1 MLLWP
6 AGVHEFTATD
16 FWEKKTMFCCSAKL
30 KFRATVD
37 DLDAFS
43 DYANEE
49 FVPVITS
56 GDGACGLHSV
66 FGTPTMNRRTGET
79 EMFCLQARSL
89 PATFLGAGLKT
100 LRERVSEQNFLQAVE
115 TELFAD
121 LWSPQVTSDSSNE
134 NRIFNAILQQ
144 QDTLL
149 HARACAARQ
158 ADICSNQRADAAK
171 ANLRVQSRLFFS
183 SVEARHYV
191 RVLADESGIDWPH
204 WRGPCVDSDG
214 YVKGTRTQAP
224 SCIPDTKYDAL
235 FDDREVFDPIRE
247 AFWFTGAS
255 VDAMVTL
262 LDAVSSHRDF
272 SAAAKAQVEQFRS
285 ELRRFSLALAEPQAM
300 RSFAEEAWPYYVQAL
315 QHENYWLSCSELVL
329 LCQLAGVR
337 VVILKQTGAICTEEA
352 KSLTG
357 TGEVIFVKIE
367 VDAGVR
373 TRVRSHFER
382 VLPARTFAA
391 LERESEIKRGSGF
404 AMDRNRRNGRLRPP
418 RVAAFVPPA
427 AASRPATTLHASAA
441 SGSVSRAVPP
451 ASELATP
458 SNGAAQIVGD
468 PAPSSAAASQGKA
481 ALSTGAGAE
490 AAVASDSDAPSHLV
504 GEISDVESS
513 ASRRSSAAGSRALEQ
528 IPEVAAAV
536 DSNDD
541 ESLSDVSSD
550 SDGFNVSCANSPKE
564 RTPQDV
570 DLAHIGR
577 IKNMLRRYPLLPPK
591 PGDSTEDFM
600 DVHSGVKFPVLHCA
614 FSGCSWTRDLKQHEI
629 AAVKHNSLEHYLI
642 NHLKAAHRDQIALPE
657 TLWPDTRRGDWD
669 MLAYYT
675 AAVAERERER
685 MPVIGPSVDRRTL
698 RLLNAVCNSSTVCSL
713 ACFCCCQVR
722 TRVES
727 WEAVNASD
735 IMLHK
740 VARSL
745 CAFANEAPEQFERAC
760 SYAWWLENYGKAEE
774 RLLGA
779 ANPPPEKQPWTRLL
793 VFPEAGRTPEM
804 LLCNPE
810 DVVQCRRHLG
820 TRTLCGDCS
829 VPLCKTCSRAMFKR
843 EDIPAALGNDN
854 YIGYTTMLL
863 AKYKVR
869 WIEAAIAS
877 PCWTSMLIYK
887 VEGDFGHLMSE
898 EWGAQSFRSAVR
910 GTGYSVPMPWQDI
923 LRSLQCNIDDDTL
936 AALPRAESTLGYV
949 LRVSLKVEHVDIRK
963 YLKAVHVRPFVVLLL
978 LHYLIDQEHEVFAG
992 KGIVTALKERM
1003 RLAVEREYPETEAE
1017 TPIQDRVGH
1026 LPESLRQLIEEQ
1038 QRDDMEQEG
1047 SCARMPY
1054 RDILGDAKNAT
1065 PGTNLVPA
1073 DAMFAEIRLHT
1084 VTMDKT
1090 SKTCTDPDTQRT
1102 AAFTQYGELAV
1113 VTSTEAVRQYD
1124 ASYFALA
1131 LPFVIP
1137 IMASGPDFYKDARWR
1152 RTHPDA
1158 PWFGPAEFAQS
1169 FARRIEAQ
1177 CKVDWTAL
1185 PLIRSVAF
1193 KFMAE
1198 HTMSPMTP
1206 FGMKKNEASEEAVSL
1221 YVDAAQELLH
1231 ALHHGHIG
1239 SGIHRVPIAG
1249 DTTKLRYANGLSLL
1263 AQRIASAA
1271 HFIATHLPGTQANR
1285 QLCARCL
1292 FGARVVYGDC
1302 LFMTVSC
1309 RKLIEIL

>member
-1 MLLWP
+1 M
-6 AGVHEFTATD
+6 
-16 FWEKKTMFCCSAKL
+16 
-30 KFRATVD
+30 
-37 DLDAFS
+37 
-43 DYANEE
+43 
-49 FVPVITS
+49 
-56 GDGACGLHSV
+56 
-66 FGTPTMNRRTGET
+66 
-79 EMFCLQARSL
+79 
-89 PATFLGAGLKT
+89 
-100 LRERVSEQNFLQAVE
+100 
-115 TELFAD
+115 
-121 LWSPQVTSDSSNE
+121 
-134 NRIFNAILQQ
+134 
-144 QDTLL
+144 

-191 RVLADESGIDWPH
+191 RVLADETGIDWPH

-357 TGEVIFVKIE
+357 TGEVIFVKIK

-404 AMDRNRRNGRLRPP
+404 AMDRNRRNGRLPP
-418 RVAAFVPPA
+418 PQVAAFVPPA

-458 SNGAAQIVGD
+458 SNGAAQIVRDPAPSSPAASQCDAALPTSARTEAAVASDSDAPSHLVGAAQIVGD

-564 RTPQDV
+564 QTPQDV

-629 AAVKHNSLEHYLI
+629 AKVQHNSLEHYLI
-642 NHLKAAHRDQIALPE
+642 NHLNDAHRDEMALPE
-657 TLWPDTRRGDWD
+657 TLSPATRQGDWD

-820 TRTLCGDCS
+820 TRSLCGDCS
-829 VPLCKTCSRAMFKR
+829 VPLCKTCSRAMNKR

-923 LRSLQCNIDDDTL
+923 LRSLHCNIDDDML

-992 KGIVTALKERM
+992 KGTVTVLKERM

-1302 LFMTVSC
+1302 LFMTVS
-1309 RKLIEIL
+1309 

>member
-1 MLLWP
+1 
-6 AGVHEFTATD
+6 
-16 FWEKKTMFCCSAKL
+16 
-30 KFRATVD
+30 
-37 DLDAFS
+37 
-43 DYANEE
+43 
-49 FVPVITS
+49 
-56 GDGACGLHSV
+56 
-66 FGTPTMNRRTGET
+66 
-79 EMFCLQARSL
+79 
-89 PATFLGAGLKT
+89 
-100 LRERVSEQNFLQAVE
+100 
-115 TELFAD
+115 
-121 LWSPQVTSDSSNE
+121 
-134 NRIFNAILQQ
+134 
-144 QDTLL
+144 
-149 HARACAARQ
+149 
-158 ADICSNQRADAAK
+158 
-171 ANLRVQSRLFFS
+171 
-183 SVEARHYV
+183 
-191 RVLADESGIDWPH
+191 
-204 WRGPCVDSDG
+204 
-214 YVKGTRTQAP
+214 
-224 SCIPDTKYDAL
+224 
-235 FDDREVFDPIRE
+235 
-247 AFWFTGAS
+247 
-255 VDAMVTL
+255 
-262 LDAVSSHRDF
+262 
-272 SAAAKAQVEQFRS
+272 
-285 ELRRFSLALAEPQAM
+285 
-300 RSFAEEAWPYYVQAL
+300 
-315 QHENYWLSCSELVL
+315 
-329 LCQLAGVR
+329 
-337 VVILKQTGAICTEEA
+337 
-352 KSLTG
+352 
-357 TGEVIFVKIE
+357 
-367 VDAGVR
+367 
-373 TRVRSHFER
+373 
-382 VLPARTFAA
+382 
-391 LERESEIKRGSGF
+391 
-404 AMDRNRRNGRLRPP
+404 
-418 RVAAFVPPA
+418 
-427 AASRPATTLHASAA
+427 
-441 SGSVSRAVPP
+441 
-451 ASELATP
+451 
-458 SNGAAQIVGD
+458 
-468 PAPSSAAASQGKA
+468 
-481 ALSTGAGAE
+481 
-490 AAVASDSDAPSHLV
+490 
-504 GEISDVESS
+504 
-513 ASRRSSAAGSRALEQ
+513 
-528 IPEVAAAV
+528 
-536 DSNDD
+536 
-541 ESLSDVSSD
+541 
-550 SDGFNVSCANSPKE
+550 
-564 RTPQDV
+564 
-570 DLAHIGR
+570 
-577 IKNMLRRYPLLPPK
+577 
-591 PGDSTEDFM
+591 
-600 DVHSGVKFPVLHCA
+600 
-614 FSGCSWTRDLKQHEI
+614 
-629 AAVKHNSLEHYLI
+629 
-642 NHLKAAHRDQIALPE
+642 
-657 TLWPDTRRGDWD
+657 
-669 MLAYYT
+669 
-675 AAVAERERER
+675 
-685 MPVIGPSVDRRTL
+685 
-698 RLLNAVCNSSTVCSL
+698 
-713 ACFCCCQVR
+713 
-722 TRVES
+722 
-727 WEAVNASD
+727 
-735 IMLHK
+735 
-740 VARSL
+740 
-745 CAFANEAPEQFERAC
+745 
-760 SYAWWLENYGKAEE
+760 
-774 RLLGA
+774 
-779 ANPPPEKQPWTRLL
+779 
-793 VFPEAGRTPEM
+793 
-804 LLCNPE
+804 
-810 DVVQCRRHLG
+810 
-820 TRTLCGDCS
+820 
-829 VPLCKTCSRAMFKR
+829 MFKG

-1073 DAMFAEIRLHT
+1073 DAMFAEIRPHT

-1113 VTSTEAVRQYD
+1113 VTSTEAVKQYD

-1221 YVDAAQELLH
+1221 YVDAAKELLH

-1302 LFMTVSC
+1302 LFMTVSY